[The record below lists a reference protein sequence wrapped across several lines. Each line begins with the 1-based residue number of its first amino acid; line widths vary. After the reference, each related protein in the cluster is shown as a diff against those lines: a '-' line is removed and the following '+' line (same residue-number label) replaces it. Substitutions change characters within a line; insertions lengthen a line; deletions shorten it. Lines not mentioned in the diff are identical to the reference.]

1 MSDIQSPADP
11 SKTLSYRMAKLA
23 VIVLSALIILALIGL
38 VVGSVLKLSGRSTH
52 VMGGVPNS
60 VAFVLPPGGKIVS
73 SETQTGR
80 IVLHVTSPTGDE
92 IDILSTDDGH
102 LIAQIKAATPP
113 APARQ

>member
-1 MSDIQSPADP
+1 VSDIQSPADP
-11 SKTLSYRMAKLA
+11 SKTLSYRMARLA

-52 VMGGVPNS
+52 VIGGAQNPG
-60 VAFVLPPGGKIVS
+60 AFVLPAGSRIVS
-73 SETQTGR
+73 TETQTGR
-80 IVLHVTSPTGDE
+80 IILHVTSPVGDE

-102 LIAQIKAATPP
+102 LIAQIKAPPPP